1 MSTKIRIEAAM
12 AAVLILAGA
21 AAMADDMKPKA
32 ERPAAVAKDP
42 ACLARTGSRI
52 PVNGRSCSAIGRS
65 YTIDDIR
72 RTGATT
78 VGGALRLMDPSITVQ
93 R

>member
-1 MSTKIRIEAAM
+1 MTTKVRIAAVT
-12 AAVLILAGA
+12 AVLIFAGA

-32 ERPAAVAKDP
+32 ARPAAAAKDP
-42 ACLARTGSRI
+42 ACLTRTGSRI
-52 PVNGRSCSAIGRS
+52 PVNGGRCSAIGRS
-65 YTIDDIR
+65 YTTDDMK

-78 VGGALRLMDPSITVQ
+78 VGGALRLLDPSITIH